1 MRMTQSADQFELA
14 FEREAIRSRQ
24 RSEMLRKRAAER
36 SRARRQERAH
46 RRGKVSFGVLLLA
59 LAFTVVTVTIVM
71 FETLAL
77 LMG

>member
-1 MRMTQSADQFELA
+1 MRMSQSADQFELA

-24 RSEMLRKRAAER
+24 RSQMLRKRAVER
-36 SRARRQERAH
+36 SKTRRQHRAH
-46 RRGKVSFGVLLLA
+46 QRGKVSFVVLLGA
-59 LAFTVVTVTIVM
+59 LAFTVVTVTVVM

>member
-1 MRMTQSADQFELA
+1 
-14 FEREAIRSRQ
+14 
-24 RSEMLRKRAAER
+24 MLRKRAAER
-36 SRARRQERAH
+36 SRARRQDRAH

-59 LAFTVVTVTIVM
+59 IAFTVVTVTIVM